1 MEPKLERLDTSC
13 YANKITEYIVGL
25 TSGSTPVKKATKSRE
40 RHFSYGG
47 WEGSLHFTQ
56 NIGVLQNLT
65 VTLIA
70 EIQESLLRHI
80 RLAQFEVVETAKFHT
95 LDSHQIN
102 FIR

>member
-1 MEPKLERLDTSC
+1 MEPKLERFDISC
-13 YANKITEYIVGL
+13 YADQITEYVVGL
-25 TSGSTPVKKATKSRE
+25 TSGSKPVKKATKSCE
-40 RHFSYGG
+40 RRFSYGG

-70 EIQESLLRHI
+70 EMQESLLRHI
-80 RLAQFEVVETAKFHT
+80 RLAQFNVVETVKFHT